1 MNFQKYIGIFSNMYT
16 ACFLMLLAMQKLSTS
31 AEINYSDHFYLIE
44 RDAWKYKETCLVVNK
59 SNILKNGIFTPINGS
74 SCKVEQV
81 SNGTYWSKIVIEQPK
96 GIPEIGLK
104 GYFSISPEPKLIYR
118 MDKSF
123 IFDVFRSHD
132 NLAGIYAMN
141 NKTIGSLFAKLLLDH
156 YGNSSYLNYMAMQN
170 YSDSGFIRFLL
181 RIESN
186 DNNIRYGAITLM
198 NSTTNLWH
206 PKELYLNHFEDFNDT
221 HDILLVHGI
230 QLQFKYFFSKKSCF
244 GAKSEMSVC
253 SDKEKAMREFEN
265 LKINFART
273 DIQSIKKG
281 SGELN
286 VTVTK
291 NDTTKEYLAIFRANY
306 EQNVENKIFHFRK
319 IFTPTKNPLEI
330 VMNSG
335 VLRIKEETRSDLF
348 DAVANFS
355 DSEKVVTFKNF
366 TISKKLSIAVVNQD
380 CVKID
385 NLLRCKRDFGH
396 IIKVSDD
403 ALEYASRFVQKCHEV
418 LVSLENPDSTI
429 GVFKHGEISHKTI
442 SSGNDSLL
450 VFFDSEVEEY
460 YEPIFTY
467 TVNYTDFQAAQRK
480 KNQICVALLLTVIIL
495 IIVIGVIAAL
505 IASICKNKKQP
516 TNNNNISE
524 PGRNDYDFHES

>member
-31 AEINYSDHFYLIE
+31 AEINFSDHFYLIE

-141 NKTIGSLFAKLLLDH
+141 NKTIGSLFAKLLLEN
-156 YGNSSYLNYMAMQN
+156 YGNSSYLNYMAMEN
-170 YSDSGFIRFLL
+170 DSDNGLVRFFL

-186 DNNIRYGAITLM
+186 DSHLRYGVIILM
-198 NSTTNLWH
+198 NSKTNLKH

-230 QLQFKYFFSKKSCF
+230 QRKFKYFFSKKSCF

-265 LKINFART
+265 LEINFTRT

-286 VTVTK
+286 VTLTK
-291 NDTTKEYLAIFRANY
+291 NDTTQEYLAIFRASY
-306 EQNVENKIFHFRK
+306 EQNVENKIFNFRK
-319 IFTPTKNPLEI
+319 IFTPTKNPLEV
-330 VMNSG
+330 VMNGG
-335 VLRIKEETRSDLF
+335 VLRIKDENQSDFF
-348 DAVANFS
+348 DTVTNLS
-355 DSEKVVTFKNF
+355 DGKKLLVFKNF
-366 TISKKLSIAVVNQD
+366 TVSKKLPIAVVNQD
-380 CVKID
+380 CLKID
-385 NLLRCKRDFGH
+385 NLKNLSFECDLV
-396 IIKVSDD
+396 I
-403 ALEYASRFVQKCHEV
+403 LSRFRM
-418 LVSLENPDSTI
+418 N
-429 GVFKHGEISHKTI
+429 
-442 SSGNDSLL
+442 LL
-450 VFFDSEVEEY
+450 NTLPNLSRNAKKFS
-460 YEPIFTY
+460 
-467 TVNYTDFQAAQRK
+467 FQ
-480 KNQICVALLLTVIIL
+480 
-495 IIVIGVIAAL
+495 
-505 IASICKNKKQP
+505 
-516 TNNNNISE
+516 
-524 PGRNDYDFHES
+524 